1 MEENE
6 EQLSNLEQQWKD
18 YYLEYASYVVKD
30 RAIPDVDDGMKPVQ
44 RRIMHCMHE
53 VDDGRFNKVAGVVGD
68 TMHYHPHGDASI
80 AGALTVLANKGYLI
94 ERQGNF
100 GNILTGVPSAAPRYI
115 ECRLTQLAKET
126 LYNDALTEFVESYD
140 GRNKEPVVLP
150 CKVPALLMMGTE
162 GIAVGMTTLVFSHN
176 FNELLDAEIAI
187 LQNKAFKLYPD
198 FQQGGIMD
206 VKDYADGNGTIKLRA
221 KIERD
226 GDRKVVIREIPA
238 CTTTEALIESIEKAS
253 KNGKIKIQS
262 ISDFTAHEAN
272 IEIVPQRGVNPDDL
286 IRELYAYTDCEMS
299 SKGTLRVICDGV
311 PRVMTVSD
319 VLRRNTMKLVEITKK
334 ELELQLAKL
343 EDEFHYKS
351 LVKIFIENKVYKV
364 LETCESQQEISDKV
378 FEGCNKYR
386 SLLRRD
392 IVRSDIDRLVQLPI
406 RNISHFDS
414 KKNEDELAKILKD
427 IDDVNDKLKNIVDVV
442 IAYIRKLKSKYG
454 DEHKRRT
461 KIEAFESIDVKEIAR
476 QDVKVY
482 YDAEQKLL
490 GTAVKSDKFVTC
502 TEFDR
507 IVIIKPDGIARV
519 VPLPDKDYVGDIMGF
534 YVVGKDRYHSM
545 LYADKTRTLYAKVF
559 TIGQYT
565 MNKDYRIIP
574 EGNTVVYLKDG
585 AGGKVHVSLE
595 KSSRR
600 KTTELDVDFSN
611 KSFIRSRES
620 RGVRVSAYP
629 YESIS

>member
-80 AGALTVLANKGYLI
+80 AGALTVLANKGYFI

-100 GNILTGVPSAAPRYI
+100 GNILTGDPAAAPRYI

-226 GDRKVVIREIPA
+226 GDRKVVIREIPS

-272 IEIVPQRGVNPDDL
+272 IEIVPQRGVNPDDM

-414 KKNEDELAKILKD
+414 QKNEDELAKILKD

-490 GTAVKSDKFVTC
+490 GTAIKSDRFVTC

>member
-80 AGALTVLANKGYLI
+80 AGALTVLANKGYFI

-100 GNILTGVPSAAPRYI
+100 GNILTGDPAAAPRYI

-414 KKNEDELAKILKD
+414 QKNEDELAKILKD

-490 GTAVKSDKFVTC
+490 GTAIKSDKFVTC

>member
-1 MEENE
+1 MEDN
-6 EQLSNLEQQWKD
+6 EQLSNLEQQWKQ

-80 AGALTVLANKGYLI
+80 AGALTVLANKGYFI

-100 GNILTGVPSAAPRYI
+100 GNILTGDPAAAPRYI

-187 LQNKAFKLYPD
+187 LQNKSFKLYPD

-253 KNGKIKIQS
+253 KAGKIKIQS

-272 IEIVPQRGVNPDDL
+272 IEIVPQRGINPDDL

-319 VLRRNTMKLVEITKK
+319 VLRRNTMKLVEITRK
-334 ELELQLAKL
+334 ELELLLAKL
-343 EDEFHYKS
+343 EDDFHYKT

-364 LETCESQQEISDKV
+364 LEACESQQEISDKV

-442 IAYIRKLKSKYG
+442 IAYIRKLKAKYG
-454 DEHKRRT
+454 DEHKRKT

-574 EGNTVVYLKDG
+574 EGNTVVYVKDG

-600 KTTELDVDFSN
+600 KTTEIDVDFSN

>member
-1 MEENE
+1 MEES

-80 AGALTVLANKGYLI
+80 AGALTVLANKGYFI

-100 GNILTGVPSAAPRYI
+100 GNILTGDPAAAPRYI

-319 VLRRNTMKLVEITKK
+319 VLRRNTMKLIEITKK
-334 ELELQLAKL
+334 ELELALAKL

-386 SLLRRD
+386 LLLRRD

-414 KKNEDELAKILKD
+414 QKNEDELAKILKD
-427 IDDVNDKLKNIVDVV
+427 IDDVNDKMNHIVDVV
-442 IAYIRKLKSKYG
+442 IAYIKKLKSKYG
-454 DEHKRRT
+454 DEHRRRT

-574 EGNTVVYLKDG
+574 EGNTVVYVKDG

-620 RGVRVSAYP
+620 RGVRVSSYP